1 MSAET
6 FLARL
11 DRSPLNTFHRRLLL
25 LTGLGWLFDAL
36 DVLLIGFLLVP
47 IRDEL
52 GLDVARTGLVAT
64 AGLAGMAAGAAISG
78 RLADR
83 YGRRRVIGATL
94 ALFGVGTL
102 LSAAA
107 PSFELLLGARVIAGL
122 GLGGE
127 LPVIPT
133 LLAEFAPRDSR
144 GRFGLLLGSFWVTGA
159 LAAGLLAVILLPLIG
174 WRGVLVVGAV
184 PAFYAAFLRRALPES
199 PRHLAEQGRVAEAD
213 AIVRRVERE
222 GGGALITVAKP
233 VAPPRSG
240 PLRMTDLLSARY
252 ARRTALLWILWAGL
266 LVTYYGLFVLLP
278 TLLVDR
284 GLPAAEVNRF
294 FFLSTLAQLPGYW
307 TAAWL
312 VERIGRRWTLI
323 AFFLGAA
330 LAAVG
335 FGTTAPGADGGLT
348 ALLLFWAAALS
359 FFDLGAWGIVYAY
372 QAELYPTALRATG
385 AGIAVAVGRVAG
397 LAAPVLLLGLVATA
411 GLAVAFDLAAVLL
424 MLLGGAVL
432 LLADETRAR
441 SLEELA
447 PAV

>member
-1 MSAET
+1 VSAET

-11 DRSPLNTFHRRLLL
+11 DRSPFNAFHRRLLL

-52 GLDVARTGLVAT
+52 GLDAARTALVVT

-83 YGRRRVIGATL
+83 YGRRGIIGATL
-94 ALFGVGTL
+94 ALFGVGSL

-144 GRFGLLLGSFWVTGA
+144 GRLGLLLGSFWVTGA
-159 LAAGLLAVILLPLIG
+159 LAAGLLAVILLPIIG

-184 PAFYAAFLRRALPES
+184 PALYAAYLRRALPES
-199 PRHLAEQGRVAEAD
+199 PRH

-222 GGGALITVAKP
+222 GGGALITIAKP

-240 PLRMTDLLSARY
+240 ALRIPVLLSARY

-284 GLPAAEVNRF
+284 GLPAAEGNRL

-323 AFFLGAA
+323 AFLLGAA

-335 FGTTAPGADGGLT
+335 FGTADPGADGGLT
-348 ALLLFWAAALS
+348 TPLLFWAAALS

-385 AGIAVAVGRVAG
+385 AGIAVAIGRSAG
-397 LAAPVLLLGLVATA
+397 LAAPVLLLALVATA

-424 MLLGGAVL
+424 VLLGGAVL
-432 LLADETRAR
+432 LLADETQGR